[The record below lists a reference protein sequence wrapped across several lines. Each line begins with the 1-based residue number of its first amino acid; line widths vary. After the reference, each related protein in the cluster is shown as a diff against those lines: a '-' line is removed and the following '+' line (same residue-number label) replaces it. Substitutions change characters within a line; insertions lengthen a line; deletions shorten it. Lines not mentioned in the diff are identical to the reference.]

1 MHWNDTQL
9 NTWMNGF
16 MKDTVW
22 SLNEGGNEL
31 KTQLLKSKL
40 DTMTA
45 HSAQAEYADK
55 FLSSPKIHI
64 LKPGEGPTVLK
75 NLQEWM
81 HGKSIDSFAAED
93 RIKM

>member
-1 MHWNDTQL
+1 
-9 NTWMNGF
+9 

-22 SLNEGGNEL
+22 SLSEGGNEL
-31 KTQLLKSKL
+31 KTQLLQAKL

-45 HSAQAEYADK
+45 HSAPAEYAEK

-64 LKPGEGPTVLK
+64 LQPGEGPTVLK

-81 HGKSIDSFAAED
+81 NGKPISSFGAED
-93 RIKM
+93 RIKMGYFGHMFIHDDSGV